1 MPKNL
6 LSVIL
11 SSVKD
16 VPENEKIAFFNKYNE
31 IHMQESEELIRRKF
45 RKILSQ
51 EYELE
56 RMGDFAKE
64 LLILETQNVLLLKE
78 KRAIKKN
85 NTHLFITINC
95 WTDKVSLGTFLDKCH
110 KISQKTCFKNVL
122 YAFEQR
128 GTTEGGDVGKGYHC
142 HLLVERNLNY
152 KICKCMDN
160 VKNSC
165 KSLVKNVKSS
175 NLLNF
180 QVIGH
185 EFAKDKKNYIIGQN
199 KTGDNKDLKQLAD
212 IEWRKSND
220 IKSFYG
226 DENII

>member
-11 SSVKD
+11 SSVMKEPD
-16 VPENEKIAFFNKYNE
+16 NEKIAFFEKYNE
-31 IHMQESEELIRRKF
+31 LHLQETDELIKRKF

-51 EYELE
+51 EYQLE
-56 RMGDFAKE
+56 RMGSFAKE
-64 LLILETQNVLLLKE
+64 LLHLETQNELLLKQ
-78 KRAIKKN
+78 KRAIKNN

-95 WTDKVSLGTFLDKCH
+95 WTDKVSLETFVSKCH
-110 KISQKTCFKNVL
+110 KISKKTCFKNVL

-128 GTTEGGDVGKGYHC
+128 GTIDDNTVGKGYHC

-152 KICKCMDN
+152 KPCKCIDN

-165 KSLVKNVKSS
+165 KSLVKNVNSS

-199 KTGDNKDLKQLAD
+199 KTGDKKDVKQLAD
-212 IEWRKSND
+212 IEWRKSNE
-220 IKSFYG
+220 IKPFYG
-226 DENII
+226 SENII